1 MDQHRRRYCIWVCL
15 MGLLGLGGMAEGGC
29 MEARKCCKGRDLTCV
44 SKGWRMDRE
53 YGTCFCDQVC
63 TSTKDCCHDYTQ
75 ACPARSC
82 VVSEWSHWSGCAIQC
97 SPTYRVRR
105 RQVLQEPE
113 NGGEP
118 CPNLEEKAGCLEY
131 FTNQG
136 IECGHLHV
144 PAFITTSEYNKERR
158 RRAVPTDWAS
168 HTEDP
173 GYCVEFRIESFS
185 PACLTEDR
193 PHARWMLYIR
203 GGYTVC
209 VTCQPPAMNI
219 RNHRCYGDG
228 TDANRD
234 QILHWQAVGNG
245 KCYGT
250 WQKVRELEICSCPIV
265 HSFIFT

>member
-1 MDQHRRRYCIWVCL
+1 MALYRALRQLQSYSL
-15 MGLLGLGGMAEGGC
+15 ALGPGATI
-29 MEARKCCKGRDLTCV
+29 A
-44 SKGWRMDRE
+44 W
-53 YGTCFCDQVC
+53 F
-63 TSTKDCCHDYTQ
+63 
-75 ACPARSC
+75 ACPLATGLTWNTRWHHTMNAEEDAYPTLIPIPEHLRHLARAC
-82 VVSEWSHWSGCAIQC
+82 VVGEWSHWSGCAVQC

-105 RQVLQEPE
+105 RQVLQEAE

-158 RRAVPTDWAS
+158 RRAVPIDWAS
-168 HTEDP
+168 HTEDL
-173 GYCVEFRIESFS
+173 GYCVEFQIESFS
-185 PACLTEDR
+185 PACMREDR

-203 GGYTVC
+203 DSYTVC
-209 VTCQPPAMNI
+209 VACQHPAMNV

-228 TDANRD
+228 TDASKD
-234 QILHWQAVGNG
+234 QILQWQAVGNS

-250 WQKVRELEICSCPIV
+250 WRKVREVETCSCPIV